1 MLKPTLTKEASETI
15 AEEYSKLRSQDTEHT
30 DMARTQPVT
39 ARALET
45 LIRLATAHAKARLSV
60 NVEVEDAEA
69 AIEMVQF
76 AYYKKV
82 VQKPKKTRHR
92 ENGEATDGEEA
103 KDDEAMDQETPAQK
117 RKRTE
122 ETEDSSS
129 QTKKAKKK
137 KSGES

>member
-103 KDDEAMDQETPAQK
+103 TDDEAMDQETPAQK

-122 ETEDSSS
+122 ETEESSS